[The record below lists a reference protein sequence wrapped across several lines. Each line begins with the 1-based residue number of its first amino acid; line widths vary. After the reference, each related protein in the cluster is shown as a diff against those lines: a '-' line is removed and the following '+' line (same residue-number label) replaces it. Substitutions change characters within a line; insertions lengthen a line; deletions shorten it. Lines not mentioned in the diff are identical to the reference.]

1 MVKKIHKTAMG
12 STIDM
17 ELVRL
22 SNETVRAVG
31 NMPVNARGDLIDS
44 KGAIV
49 KSREQIVNEYYQL
62 HSNVPSSKKVN
73 RNTIVP
79 DELPK
84 QMEPTFN
91 NINDA
96 EISTRSGSLADEIK
110 KQLGGGDASTS
121 GND

>member
-62 HSNVPSSKKVN
+62 HSNVPSSKKVS